1 MAKSKLEKLRE
12 AIEDGNAFLSGAII
26 GEEIGQYHK
35 LDYHEFVSVLET
47 AELTANDEG
56 LEPSSYE
63 SEIVVI
69 SETKK
74 HFEDSVVIEISEET
88 VEITSKV
95 VFLKGTAS
103 QCIGS
108 HTLHY
113 KSGVINFR
121 EGKVELPI
129 ELADELIEAGYAAAE

>member
-12 AIEDGNAFLSGAII
+12 SIEEGYSFLKII
-26 GEEIGQYHK
+26 VIGGEVGQYQKVDH
-35 LDYHEFVSVLET
+35 DEFESILET
-47 AELTANDEG
+47 AEMIAQDES
-56 LEPSSYE
+56 LEPIRYE

-69 SETKK
+69 AEAKK
-74 HFEDSVVIEISEET
+74 HLQDSVVVEISKSTEQT
-88 VEITSKV
+88 TTKIVS
-95 VFLKGTAS
+95 LKGTAS

-121 EGKVELPI
+121 DGKAELAK
-129 ELADELIEAGYAAAE
+129 ELADELIEAGYVDTE